1 MLLLHVVKLNL
12 ILTLTVGTILHWH
25 GVSYTCFY
33 LAFTFTVRMHIFI
46 GIAHSDYAK
55 NEVQSQEELV

>member
-1 MLLLHVVKLNL
+1 MFLFS
-12 ILTLTVGTILHWH
+12 I
-25 GVSYTCFY
+25 YFY
-33 LAFTFTVRMHIFI
+33 SADAHFI